1 MKKLLSTIEVSSVNG
16 IYRFYQYRDENP
28 LPQIELYKVSGEK
41 EIAIQNVY
49 GEVKKLNDEFK
60 FQIEYAPKNRKSP
73 LNTRELSDKFIKE
86 YKDILQDF
94 NGEISHFKPF
104 SNQIIK
110 ILYNQFKNFKSIPF
124 AEY

>member
-60 FQIEYAPKNRKSP
+60 FQIEYTPKNRKSP

-86 YKDILQDF
+86 YK
-94 NGEISHFKPF
+94 SKY
-104 SNQIIK
+104 IK
-110 ILYNQFKNFKSIPF
+110 GWKTETGP
-124 AEY
+124 